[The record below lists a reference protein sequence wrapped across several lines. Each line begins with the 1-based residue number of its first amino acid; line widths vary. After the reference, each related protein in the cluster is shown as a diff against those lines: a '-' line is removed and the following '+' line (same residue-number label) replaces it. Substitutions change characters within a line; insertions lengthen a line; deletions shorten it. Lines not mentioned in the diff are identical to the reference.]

1 VVYPGV
7 TAPVALHS
15 LKMPVSRGQRFS
27 FANLIMHTALL
38 APPTKKLWLVAG
50 NSARRKSCTA
60 MSMVRFKSSL
70 ARNAEALQGFDELLK
85 AGSEALQVLLYMY
98 AYIHIYIYIYVQIN
112 IHICMYMYHFDM

>member
-1 VVYPGV
+1 MVYPGV

-98 AYIHIYIYIYVQIN
+98 AYIHIYIYTSTNKYVYL
-112 IHICMYMYHFDM
+112 HICIYNY